1 MNTFASGWCHQCFLI
16 ILKALHILM
25 TITTTMVTWHLA
37 IAAWL
42 EGVARDWW
50 ILDPLIASKIFKRW
64 LNGIFSPFLFCCS
77 KSVLMFN
84 WQYWKFCPHILSDR
98 GYSSAVRPLLLT
110 FFSVWV
116 FQSCFARLFKTFE
129 LDCSFYT
136 LADWNSVFFQPLQ
149 LIR

>member
-25 TITTTMVTWHLA
+25 TIITMVTWHLA

-64 LNGIFSPFLFCCS
+64 LNGIFSPFLFCFPRRFWCLTGKTENFALTS
-77 KSVLMFN
+77 CLTECILLQSLFYWLSSVCGSSEVGLPDHLKLLS
-84 WQYWKFCPHILSDR
+84 WKVVSIYELTETLFV
-98 GYSSAVRPLLLT
+98 SAIT
-110 FFSVWV
+110 TDSIA
-116 FQSCFARLFKTFE
+116 S
-129 LDCSFYT
+129 
-136 LADWNSVFFQPLQ
+136 
-149 LIR
+149 